1 MNACKGSKFSL
12 LALGLALML
21 SSSASAQ
28 QQQPARGSVPA
39 ADKIGQKKVAFA
51 MRNKPWGQVMEW
63 LAKES
68 GLPYYSISSPT
79 GTFTYIGPNGSEMKT
94 ISEVID
100 ILNTALRPQSYII
113 LRHKQALTIVPADEP
128 VPPEVVLRLTNP
140 DELNN
145 HGNSEL
151 VSVIYHLKAM
161 NADEFAPQV
170 KKMMTPFGTVTA
182 IAQTNTLVMQDDV
195 ATLKQIV
202 AMLKESE
209 SPNNRMRESL
219 VYRCESLAPVRIVGR
234 YCVRS
239 CGCRRWK

>member
-1 MNACKGSKFSL
+1 MNACKGSKFGL
-12 LALGLALML
+12 LVLGLALML

-39 ADKIGQKKVAFA
+39 ADKVGQKRVAFA
-51 MRNKPWGQVMEW
+51 MRNRPWPQVMEW

-68 GLPYYSISSPT
+68 GLPYDSISSPT
-79 GTFTYIGPNGSEMKT
+79 GTFTYIGPKGPEMKT

-100 ILNTALRPQSYII
+100 ILNTALRPQKYII
-113 LRHKQALTIVPADEP
+113 LRHNQALTVVPSDEP
-128 VPPEVVLRLTNP
+128 VPIELVPRLTNP

-145 HGNSEL
+145 HGNSEV
-151 VSVIYHLKAM
+151 VSVVYHLKAI

-170 KKMMTPFGTVTA
+170 KKMMTPFGTVAA
-182 IAQTNTLVMQDDV
+182 IAQTNTLVMQDEV

-202 AMLKESE
+202 ALIKEGE
-209 SPNNRMRESL
+209 NLNNRARDD
-219 VYRCESLAPVRIVGR
+219 PIDGR

-239 CGCRRWK
+239 CGRRLRIR